1 MLGVMFVHGPGVE
14 TLTVTVVVAAE
25 AVAPAG
31 VPVTV
36 KLYEPGVTED
46 ATLTVK
52 PLVAPAVVE
61 VTGFTV
67 KLPQVIPEGRLLPTH
82 DSVTGRAEPAVN
94 FAATVRVTEV
104 PCVIMTGPLFDR
116 E

>member
-1 MLGVMFVHGPGVE
+1 MFVHGPGVE

-25 AVAPAG
+25 AVAPTG
-31 VPVTV
+31 LPCTW

-52 PLVAPAVVE
+52 PLVAPAVVG
-61 VTGFTV
+61 VTGLTV
-67 KLPQVIPEGRLLPTH
+67 KLAQVIPEVRLLLTH
-82 DSVTGRAEPAVN
+82 DSVTGRAAPAVN
-94 FAATVRVTEV
+94 FAATVTVTEV
-104 PCVIMTGPLFDR
+104 PCVIITGPLFDN